1 VTATEYRPGKRVP
14 RRVDPT
20 GSGGA
25 ARQDR
30 PVTVDGEAMREVW
43 HIHGP
48 VLTRFALKLTLGDR
62 QRAED
67 IVQETL
73 IRAWH
78 HPEVVGSGREAI
90 RSWLFTVTRNVAIDM
105 WRVRSRRG
113 DEILDEEKVDLP
125 DPAEPYEQIITAVDV
140 RAALSRLT
148 PQHRQVIEEMYCHGH
163 SVVEIAHALG
173 IPEGTVKSRA
183 YYGLRQLRQL
193 IPAECSA
200 R

>member
-1 VTATEYRPGKRVP
+1 MTATEYRTRKPALRL
-14 RRVDPT
+14 VDPA
-20 GSGGA
+20 GSCVA

-30 PVTVDGEAMREVW
+30 PVTADGEAMRQVW
-43 HIHGP
+43 HIHGA
-48 VLTRFALKLTLGDR
+48 VLMRFALKLTLGDR

-73 IRAWH
+73 IRAWR

-90 RSWLFTVTRNVAIDM
+90 RSWLFTVTRNVAIDT
-105 WRVRSRRG
+105 WRARSRR
-113 DEILDEEKVDLP
+113 DEIIDEEKVDLP
-125 DPAEPYEQIITAVDV
+125 DPAEPIEQVITAVDV

-148 PQHRQVIEEMYCHGH
+148 PQHREVIVEMYCHGR
-163 SVVEIAHALG
+163 SVAEIAQTLR

-193 IPAECSA
+193 IPADRSA
-200 R
+200 Q